1 MVERYGLAERPVFV
15 GGLFKSGTSLTRVL
29 LGQHPNLFASF
40 ETYWFEPDVSEHWD
54 RPEGKRLAFLLEFY
68 GVDERL
74 YEAFKAEKR
83 ANPNREFVDIVL
95 EHARLASGKPRWVE
109 KTPGNVSHIARIH
122 QTWKDARFVLCT
134 RDFRDTFASWKA
146 RRGNT
151 LEEFLAACHRAYDPL
166 ADRLGGDDP
175 GFTAIDYSELIED
188 TESAMRR
195 VLAYIGEAWDSRCAE
210 IDLDST
216 RAERSLVHQV
226 TGRDNLTLQSLAK
239 PIFRSS
245 LGQWREIITAD
256 EAATIERDFATIYAV
271 MGERWQQ
278 T

>member
-1 MVERYGLAERPVFV
+1 MAERYGLASRPVFV

-29 LGQHPNLFASF
+29 LGQHPDLFASF
-40 ETYWFEPDVSEHWD
+40 ETYWFVPEVSEHWD
-54 RPEGKRLAFLLEFY
+54 RPEGRRLAYLLEFY
-68 GVDERL
+68 GVDQEL
-74 YEAFKAEKR
+74 YERFKATKR
-83 ANPNREFVDIVL
+83 AEPGREFVDIVL

-109 KTPGNVSHIARIH
+109 KTPGNIVHIDRIH
-122 QTWKDARFVLCT
+122 ATWKDARVVLCT

-151 LEEFLAACHRAYDPL
+151 LEEFIAACHEAYDPL
-166 ADRLGGDDP
+166 AARLGKPDP
-175 GFTAIDYSELIED
+175 AFETIDYSELIGD

-195 VLAYIGEAWDSRCAE
+195 VLSYIDEPWDPRCAS
-210 IDLDST
+210 INLDDT

-239 PIFRSS
+239 PIFTSS
-245 LGQWREIITAD
+245 LGQWREILTQD
-256 EAATIERDFATIYAV
+256 EAAAIESEFAAIYAV
-271 MGERWQQ
+271 MGERWHQ